1 MTTYIV
7 FASALALIQFWVI
20 PFLINAK
27 NLNWQMSNRDKS
39 LEDSVLL

>member
-27 NLNWQMSNRDKS
+27 NLNWQMSNRDES
-39 LEDSVLL
+39 LEDSVL